1 MKTKNKRIHRSLAT
15 LMTVGVVI
23 AVILVNVLLSV
34 FLGDKVLT
42 IDMTKEGF
50 NEISDES
57 KALLNEIKPE
67 ENNFTIYFLADKDEL
82 QSPEMGYNNK
92 TSGST
97 TNLWGM
103 KYVWELAQSFAQ
115 TYDFIKVE
123 TLHIQRDADKLE
135 EFRSTAG
142 TTFSKQDVII
152 DNYTQEE
159 DSNGNPL
166 TDRDGNPV
174 MHHNFRICKRDSF
187 YTTDSNTG
195 YAFAFNGDQQFTSTI
210 LSLAG
215 ANPTVYF
222 VTGHGENVG
231 DGTTLDDSILADYG
245 DAEAL
250 RDLLFKAGFVTK
262 KINLKTEYRELFDD
276 DSARLLVLYGPTSDF
291 SAEAGQVSEIDILR
305 KFLSN
310 ESHHAMVFFDDDA
323 GPLPN
328 LQEYFW
334 DYWGVRVSDN
344 KVVDSGTNSLT
355 PDGRTFLADYETNP
369 YSVGINLTSSL
380 SELTSSPAPVFRNA
394 RVLEMSDAFLQ
405 NNGFYE
411 FKVTTYVG
419 SVFLTPTSS
428 AAVDSEGNRVFDYET
443 DDQGSVM
450 TLSYSS
456 RYSDDNR
463 EISNYTL
470 FCSGTGFAD
479 SDLIESAAYCNSD
492 VLFYAM
498 RLMAKE
504 IVPFEIDFKV
514 IEGQGLESV
523 KTSDVVA
530 WTVCLCGLVPVTML
544 VLGTAV
550 YVKRRHR

>member
-23 AVILVNVLLSV
+23 AAILVNVLLSV
-34 FLGDKVLT
+34 FLGDEVLT
-42 IDMTKEGF
+42 VDVTKEGF
-50 NEISDES
+50 NEISSES
-57 KALLNEIKPE
+57 KALLSEVDPE

-82 QSPEMGYNNK
+82 QSAEMGYNNA

-103 KYVWELAQSFAQ
+103 KYVWELAQTFAK
-115 TYDFIKVE
+115 TYDYIKVE

-135 EFRSTAG
+135 AFRSTAG

-152 DNYTQEE
+152 DNYTEE
-159 DSNGNPL
+159 VDSEGNPL
-166 TDRDGNPV
+166 TDSEGNPV

-187 YTTDSNTG
+187 YTTDSSTG
-195 YAFAFNGDQQFTSTI
+195 YAFAFNGDLRFTSTI

-222 VTGHGENVG
+222 VTGHGESVG
-231 DGTTLDDSILADYG
+231 DGTTLDDSMMSDYG
-245 DAEAL
+245 DAQAL

-262 KINLKTEYRELFDD
+262 KISLLTEYRELFED

-291 SAEAGQVSEIDILR
+291 ISEDGQVSEIDILR
-305 KFLSN
+305 KFLSY
-310 ESHHAMVFFDDDA
+310 EDHHAMVFFSDEA
-323 GPLPN
+323 GKLTN

-334 DYWGVRVSDN
+334 DYWGIRATGN

-355 PDGRTFLADYETNP
+355 SDGMTFLADYETDP

-380 SELTSSPAPVFRNA
+380 SGLTSSPAPVFRNA
-394 RVLEMSDAFLQ
+394 QVLEMSDAFLQ

-411 FKVTTYVG
+411 FMVTTYVG
-419 SVFLTPTSS
+419 SVFLAPTSA
-428 AAVDSEGNRVFDYET
+428 AAVNADGTQVADYET
-443 DDQGSVM
+443 ADQGSVM
-450 TLSYSS
+450 ALSFAS
-456 RYSDDNR
+456 RYSNDNR
-463 EISNYTL
+463 EVSNYTL
-470 FCSGTGFAD
+470 FCSGIGFAD
-479 SDLIESAAYCNSD
+479 SDLLESTAYCNSD

-504 IVPFEIDFKV
+504 TVPFEIDFKV
-514 IEGQGLESV
+514 IEGQALESV
-523 KTSDVVA
+523 GTSDVIA

-544 VLGTAV
+544 VLGTVV

>member
-1 MKTKNKRIHRSLAT
+1 MKTKNKRIHRSLAA
-15 LMTVGVVI
+15 LITVGVVL
-23 AVILVNVLLSV
+23 AVILLNVFLSL
-34 FLGDKVLT
+34 FLGDEVLT
-42 IDMTKEGF
+42 VDMTKESF
-50 NEISDES
+50 NEISAES
-57 KALLNEIKPE
+57 KALLGKINPE

-82 QSPEMGYNNK
+82 QSAEMGYNNS
-92 TSGST
+92 TTGST

-103 KYVWELAQSFAQ
+103 RYVWDLAQTFAQ

-123 TLHIQRDADKLE
+123 ILHIQRDADKLE
-135 EFRSTAG
+135 AFRSTAG

-159 DSNGNPL
+159 DSEGNPL
-166 TDRDGNPV
+166 TDSEGNPV

-187 YTTDSNTG
+187 YTTDSSTG
-195 YAFAFNGDQQFTSTI
+195 YAYAFNGDLRFTSTI

-222 VTGHGENVG
+222 VTGHGESVG
-231 DGTTLDDSILADYG
+231 DGTTLDGSMMSDYG
-245 DAEAL
+245 DAQAL

-262 KINLKTEYRELFDD
+262 KINLLTEYRELFDD

-291 SAEAGQVSEIDILR
+291 TSESGKVSEIDIMR
-305 KFLSN
+305 KFLSY
-310 ESHHAMVFFDDDA
+310 EDHHAMVFFNDEAED
-323 GPLPN
+323 LPN

-334 DYWGVRVSDN
+334 DYWGVRATDN

-355 PDGRTFLADYETNP
+355 PDGRTFLADYETDP
-369 YSVGINLTSSL
+369 YSVGINLTNSL
-380 SELTSSPAPVFRNA
+380 TGMTSSPAPVFRNA
-394 RVLEMSDAFLQ
+394 RALELSEAHLQ

-411 FKVTTYVG
+411 FMVTTYVG
-419 SVFLTPTSS
+419 SVFLAPTSS
-428 AAVDSEGNRVFDYET
+428 AAVDEQGTQVSDYEI

-450 TLSYSS
+450 ALSFAS
-456 RYSDDNR
+456 RYSNDNR
-463 EISNYTL
+463 EVSNYAL

-479 SDLIESAAYCNSD
+479 SDLIESSAYCNSD

-504 IVPFEIDFKV
+504 TVPFEIDFKV
-514 IEGQGLESV
+514 IEGQALESV
-523 KTSDVVA
+523 DQPDVIA

-544 VLGTAV
+544 VLGTV
-550 YVKRRHR
+550 VFVKRRHR